1 MTTPTTAIA
10 MRERYTPAVMDG
22 VTEAVLNG
30 DLKGLPPAVKIE
42 YYNAVCHGGRHRPH
56 GEAVRVYPRPW
67 RQGKAVLDG
76 GGRVYSRRSIRGI
89 HRGRRRA
96 I

>member
-42 YYNAVCHGGRHRPH
+42 YYNAVCHAVGIDPMAR
-56 GEAVRVYPRPW
+56 AVRVYPRPR

-76 GGRVYSRRSIRGI
+76 GRRVHAQRSARGI
-89 HRGRRRA
+89 RRGRRRA
-96 I
+96 F